1 MSKTTNEMIDAY
13 LASKGITKENRA
25 SVLEMTEDQIPSALL
40 MKDAE
45 KFIERVYQ
53 LVMEGKRIVVYGDYD
68 ADGVCAT
75 TTMVRS
81 LRRLS
86 EILTGKPGKIHY
98 FIPHRFIDGYG
109 MKPKTINK
117 LRDKYPKTDVIITV
131 DNGIVAFEAIEY
143 AQSLGYEVIV
153 TDHHGGKEGMNPN
166 CDIVVNP
173 NRYDDE
179 YPFKGIS
186 GTTVVYK
193 LFLEVAK
200 RYAPEHLNDFRQ
212 FVDFAAIST
221 ISDVM
226 PVKYENRVYLKQGLA
241 IFNGEGEF
249 RLRFAWAAMIELLQS
264 MKKIQ
269 KGKVINE
276 SDFGFTFAPMINAQ
290 SRVYG
295 IADGAV
301 DLFLSQ
307 NTEDVRSKVNFIFET
322 NMVRKSVSDEAF
334 VRAQETD
341 YTGLNS
347 VIFVDDTL
355 GDGYIG
361 LVAGRMAEKYNRPS
375 VVFTKSEDGKT
386 LKGSARAGIEQVHLL
401 NCLREVEDLTVA
413 LGGHKGAAGLSIP
426 VENFDAFK
434 ERLGAIFDRE
444 VPEEL
449 DTRKPADFTLTSDEL
464 TYDLLSAFDK
474 LAPFGEGFELPLFE
488 VVDLPIDEVKAMGKE
503 KNHLKLVCDGFDV
516 ILWNG
521 VPIVG
526 DIAKKATRV
535 SVTGEAQV
543 NEFLNKKT
551 MQLIARSESALIF
564 N

>member
-1 MSKTTNEMIDAY
+1 MATTNQMIQTY
-13 LASKGITKENRA
+13 LKSKG
-25 SVLEMTEDQIPSALL
+25 VTEDNRSLMLDMQEAQIPSALL

-45 KFIERVYQ
+45 KFVRRIYE
-53 LVMEGKRIVVYGDYD
+53 LIMAGKRIVVYGDYD

-75 TTMVRS
+75 TTMVRA
-81 LRRLS
+81 LRELAM
-86 EILTGKPGKIHY
+86 ILTGKPGKIKY

-109 MKPKTINK
+109 MKPKTIDK
-117 LRDKYPKTDVIITV
+117 LRDKFPKTDVIITV
-131 DNGIVAFEAIEY
+131 DNGIVAFDAIEY
-143 AQSLGYEVIV
+143 AKSLGYEVIV
-153 TDHHGGKEGMNPN
+153 TDHHAGVDGRNPN

-200 RYAPEHLNDFRQ
+200 RYCPEHLDKFRA
-212 FVDFAAIST
+212 FVDFAGIST

-226 PVKYENRVYLKQGLA
+226 PVLYENRVYLKQALA
-241 IFNGEGEF
+241 IFNGESEH
-249 RLRFAWAAMIELLQS
+249 RRRFAWSAIIELLQS
-264 MKKIQ
+264 MKKLT
-269 KGKVINE
+269 KDKVIDE
-276 SDFGFTFAPMINAQ
+276 MDFGFTFGPMINAQ

-295 IADGAV
+295 IADTAV

-307 NTEDVRSKVNFIFET
+307 NTEDVRSKVTFLFET
-322 NMVRKSVSDEAF
+322 NKERKEISDAAF

-341 YTGLNS
+341 YSGRS
-347 VIFVDDTL
+347 SIIFIEDSL

-375 VVFTKSEDGKT
+375 VVFTRGEGGV
-386 LKGSARAGIEQVHLL
+386 LKGSARAGLDNLHLL
-401 NCLREVEDLTVA
+401 DCLRQVQDLTVA
-413 LGGHKGAAGLSIP
+413 LGGHSGAAGLSIP
-426 VENFDAFK
+426 EANFEAFK
-434 ERLGAIFDRE
+434 ERLEVIFDAAIPADAD
-444 VPEEL
+444 V
-449 DTRKPADFTLTSDEL
+449 RKPADFTIDADQL
-464 TYDLLSAFDK
+464 TYDLLNSFER
-474 LAPFGEGFELPLFE
+474 LAPFGPGFELPLFE

-521 VPIVG
+521 VPLVG
-526 DIAKKATRV
+526 DKAKAAKTV
-535 SVTGEAQV
+535 SVTGQAQV
-543 NEFLNKKT
+543 NEFLNRKT
-551 MQLIARSESALIF
+551 MQLIARSENSLVF